1 MNEKIIINNYNNLD
15 LKIAFWHKRSD
26 VVLSKASDASSTKK
40 LLWGGG
46 EWPPPPP
53 PVSVVCRGYYV
64 NDLLE
69 LQIRGLNNGPKWVV
83 WRRNGR
89 GPAGALEP
97 GAQST

>member
-15 LKIAFWHKRSD
+15 LKIAFWHKSFC
-26 VVLSKASDASSTKK
+26 S
-40 LLWGGG
+40 GGVN
-46 EWPPPPP
+46 EPPPPP
-53 PVSVVCRGYYV
+53 PLVSVVCRGYYV

-83 WRRNGR
+83 WWRNGR
-89 GPAGALEP
+89 SPSGALEP